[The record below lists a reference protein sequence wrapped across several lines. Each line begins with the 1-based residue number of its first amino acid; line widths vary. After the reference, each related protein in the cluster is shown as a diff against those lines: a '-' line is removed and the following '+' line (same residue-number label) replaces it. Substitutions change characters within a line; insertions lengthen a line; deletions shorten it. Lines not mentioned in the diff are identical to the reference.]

1 MNAVDTNVLIYA
13 HDPRD
18 PVKQQTA
25 LSLLQGLADGALPWQ
40 VACEFLSASQKLEPL
55 GYGRAQAWQ
64 DIGDL
69 RRVWTTVLPGWDIL
83 DRAEKLLAKY
93 SLSYWDAMLLAASLE
108 AGVTRMYSEDLAT
121 YPRVNG
127 LECVNPFQGP

>member
-18 PVKQQTA
+18 LAKQQTP
-25 LSLLQGLADGALPWQ
+25 LSLLQSLDDAALLWQ

-55 GYGRAQAWQ
+55 GYSRAQAWQ
-64 DIGDL
+64 DIADL

-83 DRAEKLLAKY
+83 NRAEKMLAKY
-93 SLSYWDAMLLAASLE
+93 SLSYWDATLLAACHE
-108 AGVTRMYSEDLAT
+108 AGVARIYSEDLST
-121 YPRVNG
+121 YPRING
-127 LECVNPFQGP
+127 LECVNPFLGP